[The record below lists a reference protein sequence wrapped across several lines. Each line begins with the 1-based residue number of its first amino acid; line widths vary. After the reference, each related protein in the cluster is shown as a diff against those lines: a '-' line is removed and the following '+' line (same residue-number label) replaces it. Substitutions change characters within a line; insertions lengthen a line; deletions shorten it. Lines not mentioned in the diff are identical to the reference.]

1 MGSISS
7 STASSGPG
15 ARRKVMDVLVAV
27 LTVVALG
34 AVELWAAVPAGFA
47 LGLHPVA
54 TAVAAAVGATVASV
68 VVLVAGGRLRAKL
81 THGRSQADNPDSA
94 IGRIWRRYGVI
105 GLGLAAPLLVGAPAG
120 TAIGVALGAPPDRL
134 LRWMIIGIVA
144 WSAILAVAGALGLA
158 VFEAAT

>member
-1 MGSISS
+1 
-7 STASSGPG
+7 
-15 ARRKVMDVLVAV
+15 MDILVAV

-34 AVELWAAVPAGFA
+34 AVELWAAVPAGLA

-54 TAVAAAVGATVASV
+54 TAIAAALGATAASV
-68 VVLVAGGRLRAKL
+68 VVLIAGERLRARL
-81 THGRSQADNPDSA
+81 AHGRRPADNPGST

-134 LRWMIIGIVA
+134 LRWIIIGIVV
-144 WSAILAVAGALGLA
+144 WSAILAAAGALGLA
-158 VFEAAT
+158 VFESAT